1 VSVRLQALISLALLT
16 ASNALAGSVPPA
28 IADRWSPDSA
38 EPTTFTKVAVVA
50 IVADRDMRHR
60 FENKLVSHLRGR
72 GLMAV
77 ASYTLVED
85 LSAPGDP
92 QRILDL
98 IHEQS
103 IDGAVTVRAFPVAK
117 RDEEGWA
124 EAWRDELAK
133 DQPLREFVADSL
145 HLSAKKS
152 DRYGLDFAVW
162 HGSPFHAIWAART
175 EVGPASRFRKQG
187 GEVVQGVID
196 ALEEAELFTD
206 TRRDR

>member
-1 VSVRLQALISLALLT
+1 LQALISLALLS
-16 ASNALAGSVPPA
+16 ASSALAGSVPPA

-38 EPTTFTKVAVVA
+38 KATTFTKVAVVA

-77 ASYTLVED
+77 ASYTIVED

-92 QRILDL
+92 QQILDRIL
-98 IHEQS
+98 EQS
-103 IDGAVTVRAFPVAK
+103 IDGVVTVRAFPVAK
-117 RDEEGWA
+117 RDEQGWT
-124 EAWRDELAK
+124 EAWRDEFVE
-133 DQPLREFVADSL
+133 DRVLREFVADSL

-152 DRYGLDFAVW
+152 DSYGLDFAVW
-162 HGSPFHAIWAART
+162 HGSPFHAVWAART
-175 EVGPASRFRKQG
+175 EVCPASRFRKQG
-187 GEVVQGVID
+187 GEVLQSVID

-206 TRRDR
+206 TRQDR